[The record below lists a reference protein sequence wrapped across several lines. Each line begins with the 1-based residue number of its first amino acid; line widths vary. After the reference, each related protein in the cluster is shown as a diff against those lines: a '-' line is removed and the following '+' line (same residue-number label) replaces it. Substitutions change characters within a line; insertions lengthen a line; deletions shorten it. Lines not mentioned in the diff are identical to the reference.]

1 MRTSKQ
7 TASPAPSLL
16 AATLAGAA
24 PTVRP
29 GAAQGA
35 THLHLLKDSGTAKD
49 AKTLAARVG
58 QASGPVR
65 EFNAADRAIIRR
77 VHGYMSAAQLLSIL
91 NERLACDQGEGAQP
105 FTVDQLRA
113 EIANITGGATPGAS
127 DWASL
132 RRVLAKAQREG
143 VLAAI
148 DEQVIND
155 FAVVF
160 SLNQKQVMVLKDIV
174 LQAKEV

>member
-16 AATLAGAA
+16 ATTLAGAT

-35 THLHLLKDSGTAKD
+35 TRLHLLKDSGTVKGASKQP
-49 AKTLAARVG
+49 ARAG
-58 QASGPVR
+58 QTSGTVR
-65 EFNAADRAIIRR
+65 DFNAADRSIIRR
-77 VHGYMSAAQLLSIL
+77 VHGYMSAAQLLNIL

-105 FTVDQLRA
+105 FTLDQLRA
-113 EIANITGGATPGAS
+113 EIASLTGGATPGS
-127 DWASL
+127 GDWASL
-132 RRVLAKAQREG
+132 RRVLAKAQRDG
-143 VLAAI
+143 VLDGI
-148 DEQVIND
+148 DEQVIDD

-174 LQAKEV
+174 LQAKEG